1 MDLLLNSTFPSF
13 LLPGLPSAFVSQT
26 GNYVTSVTLR
36 NGTPPSDVK
45 LTKHFYKPQ
54 VEEIQRRFH
63 EARELGNAS
72 AEEWVKGLESEG
84 RDRCNDAAR
93 WEQWEAKGGLKK
105 VNSRPNQKPI
115 SSAPKHVSGPGLA
128 QNLSAPAHVSSTSV
142 LANPVLATLTKEN
155 PSPSRSSC
163 MYMFSR

>member
-1 MDLLLNSTFPSF
+1 
-13 LLPGLPSAFVSQT
+13 
-26 GNYVTSVTLR
+26 VTSVTLR

-93 WEQWEAKGGLKK
+93 WEQWEAKGGLK
-105 VNSRPNQKPI
+105 N
-115 SSAPKHVSGPGLA
+115 VSGPGLA